1 MALLLLLLP
10 LLPLL
15 PLLLLPLLPLLLLDD
30 TFHRIPF
37 LPNPHQLPPPSSPTS
52 PDMLTFDDLGS
63 ILSSQTNDPVPS
75 AASPSP
81 SKASISSAPLVHA
94 AVDIMAEHLDLGPAI
109 HRTAAATDYGMI
121 TSISSSSS
129 SSSSHGAMS
138 SALGSFLLGTGGDDP
153 TARVLIFLLSDSP
166 GLPPALAQ
174 AAWMMRGVVR

>member
-1 MALLLLLLP
+1 
-10 LLPLL
+10 
-15 PLLLLPLLPLLLLDD
+15 
-30 TFHRIPF
+30 
-37 LPNPHQLPPPSSPTS
+37 
-52 PDMLTFDDLGS
+52 MLTFDDLGS
-63 ILSSQTNDPVPS
+63 ILSSQTNDPIPS

-81 SKASISSAPLVHA
+81 SKASFSSAPLVHA
-94 AVDIMAEHLDLGPAI
+94 AVDAMAEHLDLGSAI

-121 TSISSSSS
+121 TSISS

-153 TARVLIFLLSDSP
+153 TARVLIFLLPDSP

>member
-1 MALLLLLLP
+1 MALLLLLL
-10 LLPLL
+10 
-15 PLLLLPLLPLLLLDD
+15 LLDD
-30 TFHRIPF
+30 TPHRIPF
-37 LPNPHQLPPPSSPTS
+37 LPNPHQPPPPSSPTS
-52 PDMLTFDDLGS
+52 PDTLTFDDLGS
-63 ILSSQTNDPVPS
+63 ILSSQTNDPIPS

-81 SKASISSAPLVHA
+81 SKPSFSSAPLVHA
-94 AVDIMAEHLDLGPAI
+94 AVDNMAEHLDLGPAI

-129 SSSSHGAMS
+129 SSSHGAIS

-153 TARVLIFLLSDSP
+153 TARVLIFLLPDSP